1 MRNFALFVLFCS
13 IVLAFTPLIYD
24 IIEYLF
30 IKYYK

>member
-1 MRNFALFVLFCS
+1 MQNFALFVLFCS
-13 IVLAFTPLIYD
+13 IDLITPLIYD